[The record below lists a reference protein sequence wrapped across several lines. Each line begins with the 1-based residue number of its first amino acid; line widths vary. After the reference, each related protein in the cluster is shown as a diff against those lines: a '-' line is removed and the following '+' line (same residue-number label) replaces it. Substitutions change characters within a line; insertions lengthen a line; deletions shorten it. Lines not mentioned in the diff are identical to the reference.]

1 MKLAQFIND
10 HLEEILIEWDS
21 FAQTLRPAAT
31 EMSLLELRDHGKQI
45 LQQIARDIDRDQGDA
60 QQSEKVKVNSPDEID
75 TDTAAA
81 SHGEERHDSGFT
93 LLQLT
98 AEYRALRASVL
109 RLWMP
114 RITTITEQ
122 TTNEMVRFN
131 EAIDLALAESACTFS
146 EKNAQVRDTF
156 LAILGHDLRNP
167 LATMSVAGDYLSR
180 SEVGTDGTQQMG
192 ARVKRSTATMAKMVG
207 DLLEY
212 ARTQLGGKLPITPH
226 LADINEICQAALADA
241 KAAHPTC
248 TFQLESFGELLDDF
262 DSPRL
267 QQVFSNLLNNAAQY
281 RSKNSPVTMIARG
294 EPEAITVQVCNFGP
308 VIPMQSREDIFNPLF
323 QLYGEAR
330 PSTSVGLGLFIARE
344 ITVAHG
350 GTITLESNASS
361 GTTFSVRFPRTQTL

>member
-1 MKLAQFIND
+1 MKLAQFIRD
-10 HLEEILIEWDS
+10 HIEEILIDWDS

-31 EMSLLELRDHGKQI
+31 ELSIAELRDHGKQI
-45 LQQIARDIDRDQGDA
+45 LQEIARDIGTDQSAA
-60 QQSEKVKVNSPDEID
+60 QQSEKAQVNSPEEID

-81 SHGEERHDSGFT
+81 SHGEARHDSGFT

-114 RITTITEQ
+114 RITKITAR

-131 EAIDLALAESACTFS
+131 EAIDQALAESACMFS

-167 LATMSVAGDYLSR
+167 LATMSLAGDYLTR
-180 SEVGTDGTQQMG
+180 PEVGTDSTQQMG
-192 ARVKRSTATMAKMVG
+192 ARVKRSAATMTTMVG

-226 LADINEICQAALADA
+226 LADIKEICLAALADA
-241 KAAHPTC
+241 KAAHPKC
-248 TFQLESFGELLDDF
+248 TFELESFGELLDDF
-262 DSPRL
+262 DSARL

-281 RSKNSPVTMIARG
+281 RSNNSPVTLIARG
-294 EPEAITVQVCNFGP
+294 EPEAIMVQVNNFGP
-308 VIPMQSREDIFNPLF
+308 VIPVESIEDIFNPLV
-323 QLYGEAR
+323 QLHGEAG
-330 PSTSVGLGLFIARE
+330 PSTNVGLGLFIARE

-350 GTITLESNASS
+350 GTIAVESNASS
-361 GTTFSVRFPRTQTL
+361 GTTFTVRFPRTHAL